1 MTIRNNDRAFGI
13 LGKATVD
20 LSITTDQPITLNLG
34 AATKY
39 ILGGATTAGSSMAF
53 LITNCGSSNV
63 AATGGLYRTAAKA
76 NAFTAVTTFTG
87 LTGTVSDA
95 QRVAVASTTSTYTA
109 NPVFFA
115 MTAAGTGTA
124 DVYVFGIP
132 LP

>member
-34 AATKY
+34 SATKY
-39 ILGGATTAGSSMAF
+39 ILGGTPTAGTCMVF
-53 LITNCGSSNV
+53 VITNCGSSNTG
-63 AATGGLYRTAAKA
+63 ATGALYRTAAKA
-76 NAFTAVTTFTG
+76 NALTGVTTFTG
-87 LTGTVSDA
+87 ITGTTTDT
-95 QRVAVASTTSTYTA
+95 QRVVATSVSVAFTA